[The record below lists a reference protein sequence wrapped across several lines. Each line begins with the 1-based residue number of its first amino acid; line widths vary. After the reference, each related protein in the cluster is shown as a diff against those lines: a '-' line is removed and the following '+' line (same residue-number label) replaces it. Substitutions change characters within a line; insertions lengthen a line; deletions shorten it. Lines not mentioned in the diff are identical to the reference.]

1 MATLYGHQSRIA
13 ATEGQILNQGDVL
26 GFVGTT
32 GHSTG
37 NHLHFEIRVDTK
49 PRNPRPVPAVAA
61 DGVRLERVAVLPD
74 SGSWLS
80 PSSARTSSGAR

>member
-1 MATLYGHQSRIA
+1 MGTVEPPRSLVPVTTCAQVQHHEEHHGEGVATLYGHQSRIA
-13 ATEGQILNQGDVL
+13 AAEGQILNQGDVL

-49 PRNPRPVPAVAA
+49 PRNPRPY
-61 DGVRLERVAVLPD
+61 LP
-74 SGSWLS
+74 
-80 PSSARTSSGAR
+80 